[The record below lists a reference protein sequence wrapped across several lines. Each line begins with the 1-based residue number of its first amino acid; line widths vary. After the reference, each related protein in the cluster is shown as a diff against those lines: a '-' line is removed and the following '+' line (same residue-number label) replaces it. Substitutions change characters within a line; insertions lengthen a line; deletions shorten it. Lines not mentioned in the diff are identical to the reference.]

1 MHKEGSIYNIAAQG
15 FSFPS
20 GHSTSVAA
28 IFGAMAVCAKKNMTR
43 IVLLVLTLLVGCSR
57 VALGV
62 HYPTDV
68 LVGWLLGFAVIGIV
82 TLARKYIS
90 NQHIMHLIFFIL
102 LLPGFVYCQTNDYY
116 TAMGCLAGFFLA
128 VWFEERFVRFENTR
142 SIPKMILRVVG
153 GLIVYLVLNQLL
165 KLPFPSDFL
174 ASSTLLSHTV
184 RFVRYTVDI
193 FVMFGVYPLVFDR
206 FQK

>member
-1 MHKEGSIYNIAAQG
+1 
-15 FSFPS
+15 
-20 GHSTSVAA
+20 
-28 IFGAMAVCAKKNMTR
+28 MAVCAKKNMTR

-165 KLPFPSDFL
+165 KLPFSSDFL
-174 ASSTLLSHTV
+174 ASATLLSHTV